1 MNKKVKISEWSMVN
15 RIEQRWIILGIIKYN
30 ILEN

>member
-15 RIEQRWIILGIIKYN
+15 GIEQRWIILGIIKYN